1 MHLHF
6 YIRQG
11 QELSCMTSV
20 LHVWV
25 FGEEGLGRKDFAK
38 YDIMPREIRL
48 IQILFI
54 NTLTRGLYTVGERW
68 IKHTKKLSP
77 DNLTFSMPFLYHF
90 ERFDLTD

>member
-1 MHLHF
+1 M
-6 YIRQG
+6 YA
-11 QELSCMTSV
+11 SV

-25 FGEEGLGRKDFAK
+25 SGEEGLEQNDFVK
-38 YDIMPREIRL
+38 YDMKPREIWL

-54 NTLTRGLYTVGERW
+54 NTLTRGLVGESW

-77 DNLTFSMPFLYHF
+77 DDLTLSIPFHYHI